1 MRGLVWFILIPALV
15 FVTVLVSVYN
25 INKAQFRWY
34 VENVKKLYARY
45 VERYAESISV
55 SYFQWTTM
63 YELLKENRLDEARI
77 WLEDLKKNFDF
88 VEEATVL
95 VLDVDEP
102 DPFKISPHGE
112 KLLIDFKVF
121 NEDLSEFVKDK
132 AVRAVVDAQG
142 PLEDMGES
150 RLYISPEGE
159 EFVFGLKYK
168 SNYSALNLRAF
179 IQSISITAGV
189 TAFLLLW
196 MITFW
201 QRLKQESR
209 LRKFN
214 EAMLEI
220 TKSFLKGEKADKLYQ
235 LILQK
240 AIEVVPNAQAGSV
253 VIKRSGK
260 WIYVAAVG
268 YDLEGLKQ
276 IEFADQADWFEKPI
290 KNSRDVNELNRRK
303 LDDQTFQKLKE
314 YGRIEEIKCS
324 LVVPVIVEGEIAM
337 AFNLE
342 NFEREDAF
350 DEESL
355 ELARLF
361 ANYLAMVFTRMKQ
374 EERLLEQQKILEHLS
389 SRDPLT
395 NLLNRRAF
403 EEYGEKMLSLA
414 KRENKTVA
422 LLFMDLNHFKNVND
436 EHGHGLGDRALTFIA
451 SRLSK
456 VLRQSDLLARFGG
469 DEFVAL
475 IYDCDKEKVL
485 TIAERI
491 VQTVEKLNRVEG
503 RQINVGVSVGI
514 ALYPTDAQ
522 ELDQLVRLADVAMY
536 FAKKRSLKIVFFSDV
551 ATASGG

>member
-1 MRGLVWFILIPALV
+1 MGRFVRFILISALV
-15 FVTVLVSVYN
+15 SLTVLVGVYN
-25 INKAQFRWY
+25 INKIQFRWY

-45 VERYAESISV
+45 AERYAESISV
-55 SYFQWTTM
+55 GYFQWTTM

-77 WLEDLKKNFDF
+77 WLEDLKKHFDF

-95 VLDVDEP
+95 DLSVDEL
-102 DPFKISPHGE
+102 DLFKISSHGE

-121 NEDLSEFVKDK
+121 NDDLSEFVKDR
-132 AVRAVVDAQG
+132 AVRVVVNAQDF
-142 PLEDMGES
+142 LEDMGEAQ
-150 RLYISPEGE
+150 LYISPEGE
-159 EFVFGLKYK
+159 EFVFGLKYR
-168 SNYSALNLRAF
+168 SNCSALNLRAF
-179 IQSISITAGV
+179 ILSATAGV
-189 TAFLLLW
+189 ATFLLLW
-196 MITFW
+196 MITLW
-201 QRLKQESR
+201 QRLEHESR
-209 LRKFN
+209 LRKFS

-220 TKSFLKGEKADKLYQ
+220 TESFLKGEKADKLYQ

-253 VIKRSGK
+253 EVKRNGK
-260 WIYVAAVG
+260 WIFVAAVG

-276 IEFADQADWFEKPI
+276 IEFADQADWFEKSI
-290 KNSRDVNELNRRK
+290 KNSRDVNELNKRK
-303 LDDQTFQKLKE
+303 LDAQTFQKLKE

-324 LVVPVIVEGEIAM
+324 LVVPVIVEGETIM

-350 DEESL
+350 DEKSL

-361 ANYLAMVFTRMKQ
+361 ANYLAMVFARMKQ
-374 EERLLEQQKILEHLS
+374 EERLLEQQKVLEHLS

-414 KRENKTVA
+414 KRESKSIA
-422 LLFMDLNHFKNVND
+422 LLFMDLNHFKNIND
-436 EHGHGLGDRALTFIA
+436 EHGHGLGDRALTLIG
-451 SRLSK
+451 SRLSQ

-475 IYDCDKEKVL
+475 IYDCDKERAL

-491 VQTVEKLNRVEG
+491 VQTVEEPIRVEDMKV
-503 RQINVGVSVGI
+503 NVGVSVGI

-522 ELDQLVRLADVAMY
+522 ELDQLIRLADVAMY

-551 ATASGG
+551 AAFGGR

>member
-1 MRGLVWFILIPALV
+1 MRRLVWFILIPALV

-25 INKAQFRWY
+25 INKVQFRWY

-45 VERYAESISV
+45 VERHAESISV
-55 SYFQWTTM
+55 GYFQWTTM

-77 WLEDLKKNFDF
+77 WLEDLKKHFDF

-95 VLDVDEP
+95 DLNVDEL
-102 DPFKISPHGE
+102 DLFKISPHGE

-121 NEDLSEFVKDK
+121 NDDLSEFVKDR
-132 AVRAVVDAQG
+132 AVRVVVGAQG
-142 PLEDMGES
+142 LLEELGGS
-150 RLYISPEGE
+150 QLYISPEGE
-159 EFVFGLKYK
+159 GFVFGLRYK
-168 SNYSALNLRAF
+168 SNYSALNLTVFTLSA
-179 IQSISITAGV
+179 IAGATAL
-189 TAFLLLW
+189 LLLW
-196 MITFW
+196 IQALW
-201 QRLKQESR
+201 QRLKHESR

-220 TKSFLKGEKADKLYQ
+220 SESFLKGEKADKLYQ

-253 VIKRSGK
+253 VIKRNGK

-276 IEFADQADWFEKPI
+276 VEFADQADWFEKSI

-303 LDDQTFQKLKE
+303 LDAQTFQKLKE

-324 LVVPVIVEGEIAM
+324 LTVPVIVEGEITM

-342 NFEREDAF
+342 NFEREGAF
-350 DEESL
+350 DEKSL
-355 ELARLF
+355 ELAQLF
-361 ANYLAMVFTRMKQ
+361 ANYLAIVFARMKQ

-389 SRDPLT
+389 NRDPLT

-422 LLFMDLNHFKNVND
+422 LLFMDLNQFKNIND
-436 EHGHGLGDRALTFIA
+436 EHGHGLGDRALTLIG

-475 IYDCDKEKVL
+475 IYDCDKERVL

-491 VQTVEKLNRVEG
+491 VQTVEEPIRVED
-503 RQINVGVSVGI
+503 IKVNVGVSVGI

-522 ELDQLVRLADVAMY
+522 ELDQLIRLADVAMY

-551 ATASGG
+551 ATVGGR